1 VIARLADAVARLRG
15 WRRHG
20 IACLLGAVAVLALP
34 PVHAVP
40 LLAVALVGLVW
51 LLDGVERRLR
61 GSFVVGWW
69 FGLGYFVAGLY
80 WIAHALLVDAARFG
94 WMIPFAV
101 VGLSAFLALF
111 IGIVTL
117 LAGALWRP
125 GRPARV
131 AVLAAVWVLG
141 EWLRLWVATGFPWNM
156 LATAWM
162 PTLPMLQITSVIGAL
177 GLSGVTVLALAAP
190 AVLGDPVRPRLKA
203 MVLTGAAIVLLAPA
217 GWGAWRLA
225 TVDPGTVPDT
235 RLRLVQPALT
245 QAEKLDPSLREVN
258 LLDHVVMSRRPGFD
272 DLTAVIWPETAS
284 AFALNVDI
292 NRRLLAADGAPTGGI
307 LITGAPRLT
316 PRGQTPLQ
324 AWNSLYALD
333 AAGRIVALYD
343 KFHLVPFGEYVPFGN
358 LLPVDKVTPGRM
370 DFSFGEG
377 PRTLRIPGL
386 PPVSPLICYEVI
398 FPGQV
403 VDASDR
409 PAWMVNVTND
419 GWYGISSGPFQ
430 HFATARLRAVEEGL
444 PLARVANTGISGM
457 VDPLGRVAAQLN
469 LGQRGILDT
478 TLPAALPPTPFA
490 RWGHLPALAV
500 ALALVVIVIATNR
513 QSRHHSLR

>member
-1 VIARLADAVARLRG
+1 MIAHLAGAVARLRG

-20 IACLLGAVAVLALP
+20 TAFLLGAVAVLALP

-61 GSFVVGWW
+61 GSFAVGWW

-111 IGIVTL
+111 IGAVTL
-117 LAGALWRP
+117 LAGALWQP
-125 GRPARV
+125 GRPARI
-131 AVLAAVWVLG
+131 AVLAAAWVLG

-156 LATAWM
+156 LATVWM
-162 PTLPMLQITSVIGAL
+162 PALPMLQITSVIGAL
-177 GLSGVTVLALAAP
+177 GLSGLTVLALAAP
-190 AVLGDPVRPRLKA
+190 AVLGDAVRRRVKA
-203 MVLTGAAIVLLAPA
+203 LVLAGAAVGLLAPA

-245 QAEKLDPSLREVN
+245 QAEKLDPALREVN
-258 LLDHVVMSRRPGFD
+258 LLDHVVLSRRPGFD

-284 AFALNVDI
+284 AFALNVDM
-292 NRRLLAADGAPTGGI
+292 NHRLLAADGAPTGGV

-316 PRGQTPLQ
+316 PRGETPLQ

-333 AAGRIVALYD
+333 AAGGIVALYD
-343 KFHLVPFGEYVPFGN
+343 KFHLVPFGEYVPFGDI
-358 LLPVDKVTPGRM
+358 LPVDKVTPGRM
-370 DFSFGEG
+370 DFSFGKG

-403 VDASDR
+403 VDAGAR

-419 GWYGISSGPFQ
+419 GWYGLSSGPFQ

-457 VDPLGRVAAQLN
+457 VDPLGRVAARLS

-490 RWGHLPALAV
+490 RWGHLPALAA
-500 ALALVVIVIATNR
+500 ALALVIAVFATNR
-513 QSRHHSLR
+513 QRRRHSRR